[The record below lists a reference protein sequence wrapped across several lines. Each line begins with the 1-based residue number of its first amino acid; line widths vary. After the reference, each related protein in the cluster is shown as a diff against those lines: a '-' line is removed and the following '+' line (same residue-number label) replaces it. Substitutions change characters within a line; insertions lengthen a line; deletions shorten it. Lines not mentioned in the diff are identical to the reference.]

1 MRIAKIFYYCT
12 RRVLEFGSLM
22 VTHWYR
28 NLTNSFQPSWR
39 PVYRALGSSSSCCMC
54 LKLSSVFLLLCIA
67 LSRRLWRRP
76 RLSGGRAAQRYC
88 SCDCTCQGLGG
99 KVFQDGDCLAT
110 NGRGR
115 GIPSDNFNP
124 RRQFAYL
131 CHLFSVFRNGYT
143 EAVRCSSHSLELN
156 KLKKENSRQM
166 HRRKYLYQILF
177 RSVSA
182 TGSADWIFNETSVFR
197 LLFSCFLLTSINN
210 TKDTAIGYVRIL
222 TSFGSVQTQI
232 VRRNYVNRRKGR
244 KVVALKEH
252 VQQVLHPITNKQ
264 QRKAKAVSKCRVI
277 KDGSRKIEGSHF
289 SREPYMVK

>member
-28 NLTNSFQPSWR
+28 NLTKFVSTELAAGLPPARIIEFLLYMLETVVR
-39 PVYRALGSSSSCCMC
+39 
-54 LKLSSVFLLLCIA
+54 FLLLCIA

-124 RRQFAYL
+124 RWQFAYL

-143 EAVRCSSHSLELN
+143 EAVRCSSHSLELS

-166 HRRKYLYQILF
+166 HRRKYLYKILF
-177 RSVSA
+177 WSVSA
-182 TGSADWIFNETSVFR
+182 TGSADWIFNETSVLR

-222 TSFGSVQTQI
+222 TSFGSDADRQTELC
-232 VRRNYVNRRKGR
+232 K
-244 KVVALKEH
+244 
-252 VQQVLHPITNKQ
+252 
-264 QRKAKAVSKCRVI
+264 S
-277 KDGSRKIEGSHF
+277 S
-289 SREPYMVK
+289 

>member
-1 MRIAKIFYYCT
+1 MRIAKIFHDCT

-22 VTHWYR
+22 VTHWNR

-39 PVYRALGSSSSCCMC
+39 PVYRALGSSSSCCIC
-54 LKLSSVFLLLCIA
+54 LKLSSVFLLLCVA

-131 CHLFSVFRNGYT
+131 CHLFSVFRNGYP
-143 EAVRCSSHSLELN
+143 EAVRRSSHWLELN
-156 KLKKENSRQM
+156 TQ
-166 HRRKYLYQILF
+166 
-177 RSVSA
+177 
-182 TGSADWIFNETSVFR
+182 
-197 LLFSCFLLTSINN
+197 LTSWRKK
-210 TKDTAIGYVRIL
+210 TVDKCTAENVCIRFCSDQL
-222 TSFGSVQTQI
+222 VQLALLI
-232 VRRNYVNRRKGR
+232 EFLI
-244 KVVALKEH
+244 KVA
-252 VQQVLHPITNKQ
+252 
-264 QRKAKAVSKCRVI
+264 
-277 KDGSRKIEGSHF
+277 
-289 SREPYMVK
+289 Y